1 MTQSDKKQPAIN
13 QGEKFLKQFEAA
25 QSRKQPWEKTYQ
37 EALSFAAPHR
47 AGSQSGG
54 QSGGSNG
61 FAQVYDATAI
71 TAFQKFASNLQMSL
85 VPPFK
90 KWVNFVPGR
99 LIDSADKPRL
109 AKALEDIRD
118 AFFSYLQVSNFDTQ
132 IAESLLD
139 LGLGTGAMLVQKGQ
153 NGQPLHFTAVPLA
166 QLYLE
171 EGANGTVASVFRKHA
186 VPAGTLKD
194 TWPDATLNTQLT
206 EAAAKTP
213 DRDIDLIE
221 GTVPARIEVKNNKT
235 GQKEQRDGYIYTV
248 LEPKKKHVLVRR
260 EMTSSPW
267 VVFRYSVFPG
277 EIYGRGPLLQAL
289 PDIKTL
295 NKTKELI
302 LKNASLSVAGAY
314 TVADDGVVNIDNIR
328 IQPGALI
335 PVASNGG
342 GVNGPTLTP
351 LPRSGDFNVG
361 QILIEELRR
370 SVNDMLFADPFGGLD
385 LPTKTATEVA
395 LRQQALAKQ
404 MGSAFGRLQFE
415 LLAPLVNR
423 ILHVLEEQ
431 GLIDLSDFRVDG
443 GVIDIEHLSPLA
455 LAQEQS
461 ELTNLLRYGETMT
474 RLFGPQLGLL
484 LIKPQLFAQKVAQL
498 LGVPADMAPT
508 DEDVAALREAFTA
521 LNGQQ
526 QLNTEDAGHEQQD
539 K

>member
-1 MTQSDKKQPAIN
+1 MSQQQNHA
-13 QGEKFLKQFEAA
+13 EKFLKQFTAA
-25 QSRKQPWEKTYQ
+25 QSRKQPWEKTYE
-37 EALSFAAPHR
+37 EALAFAAPHR
-47 AGSQSGG
+47 RGGSSSGG
-54 QSGGSNG
+54 FN
-61 FAQVYDATAI
+61 QVYDSTAM
-71 TAFQKFASNLQMSL
+71 TAYQKFASNLQMSL

-99 LIDSADKPRL
+99 LIDEADRPRL
-109 AKALEDIRD
+109 AKPLEEIKD
-118 AFFSYLQVSNFDTQ
+118 AFFSYLQVSNFDTE
-132 IAESLLD
+132 IAQSLLD
-139 LGLGTGAMLVQKGQ
+139 LGLGTGAILVQKGQ
-153 NGQPLHFTAVPLA
+153 GNQPLHFTAVPLA

-171 EGANGTVASVFRKHA
+171 EGAKGTVGSVFRCHS
-186 VPAGTLKD
+186 VPAGMISE
-194 TWPDATLNTQLT
+194 TWPDVSLGAELEKT
-206 EAAAKTP
+206 AGKTP
-213 DRDIDLIE
+213 NKEVELIE
-221 GTVPARIEVKNNKT
+221 GTTPATIEVTNPKT
-235 GQKEQRDGYIYTV
+235 GKKETKDGFVYTV
-248 LEPKKKHVLVRR
+248 IEPKKKHVLVRR
-260 EMTSSPW
+260 EMKSSPW

-277 EIYGRGPLLQAL
+277 EVYGRGPLLQAL

-342 GVNGPTLTP
+342 AVNGPTLTP

-370 SVNDMLFADPFGGLD
+370 SVNDMLFADPFGALD

-404 MGSAFGRLQFE
+404 MGNAFGRLQFE

-474 RLFGPQLGLL
+474 QLFGPQLGLL
-484 LIKPQLFAQKVAQL
+484 LTKPQMFAQKVAQL
-498 LGVPADMAPT
+498 LGVPADMAPS
-508 DEDVAALREAFTA
+508 DEDVAALRDAFM
-521 LNGQQ
+521 NMQQSGQGGQ
-526 QLNTEDAGHEQQD
+526 DDGEQAS
-539 K
+539 

>member
-1 MTQSDKKQPAIN
+1 MGAEQ
-13 QGEKFLKQFEAA
+13 FLKQFEAA
-25 QSRKQPWEKTYQ
+25 ESRKQPWQKTYE
-37 EALSFAAPHR
+37 EAMSFAAPQR
-47 AGSQSGG
+47 AKNHGK
-54 QSGGSNG
+54 NG
-61 FAQVYDATAI
+61 FGQVYDSTAI

-99 LIDSADKPRL
+99 LIDSADRPRL
-109 AKALEDIRD
+109 AKALEEIRD

-139 LGLGTGAMLVQKGQ
+139 LGLGTGAILVQKGQ

-171 EGANGTVASVFRKHA
+171 EGANGTVGSVFRKHN
-186 VPAGTLKD
+186 VPAGTIAD
-194 TWPDATLNTQLT
+194 TWSDASLNKPLQD
-206 EAAAKTP
+206 AATKTP
-213 DRDIDLIE
+213 NKDIELIE
-221 GTVPARIEVKNNKT
+221 GTVPARIKVKDKNGKSVE
-235 GQKEQRDGYIYTV
+235 KDGFIYTV

-277 EIYGRGPLLQAL
+277 EVYGRGPLLQAL

-370 SVNDMLFADPFGGLD
+370 SVNDMLFADPFGSLD

-431 GLIDLSDFRVDG
+431 GLVDLSDFRVDG

-474 RLFGPQLGLL
+474 QLFGPQLGLL
-484 LIKPQLFAQKVAQL
+484 LTKPHMFAQKVAQL

-508 DEDVAALREAFTA
+508 DEDMAALQEMFMNM
-521 LNGQQ
+521 NGQK
-526 QLNTEDAGHEQQD
+526 EAADEQGQ
-539 K
+539 